1 MRALRLAVPISLL
14 TMAMLAAGVARSRG
28 AATASTPATAG
39 PRVLSTVPAALS
51 PAAFAA
57 HLSGKVSV
65 HVHVTPTG
73 LADSVRATVGATAL
87 RATAESAA
95 RWYVFD
101 ASPKGGWTDVVVDVA
116 PAAADDDPLSPD
128 FVASAI
134 QAEKDGD
141 LRGALDWWLGALNKV
156 GTHPELRNPWAVREQ
171 TLRIATAMHPAPP
184 VPHVAGVTG
193 MGLSAQ
199 LERTVA
205 RLQHQDIVG
214 LMQPILLE
222 APWWADA
229 YRCLAAAQS
238 GSGQLL
244 EARRTLR
251 FYQMAADSA
260 GRVRAANALRMLAVA
275 DTIGASEVLK
285 KQPLK
290 PEKEAGE

>member
-1 MRALRLAVPISLL
+1 MRALRLAVPTALL
-14 TMAMLAAGVARSRG
+14 AVALLAAGAARSRG
-28 AATASTPATAG
+28 ASPAAALG
-39 PRVLSTVPAALS
+39 PGPKLLSTVPAALS
-51 PAAFAA
+51 PEAFAA
-57 HLSGKVSV
+57 RASGKVSV

-73 LADSVRATVGATAL
+73 LADSVRATAGAPLL
-87 RATAESAA
+87 RASAAAAA

-101 ASPKGGWTDVVVDVA
+101 SSPKGGWTDVVVEVV

-134 QAEKDGD
+134 QAEKDHD
-141 LRGALDWWLGALNKV
+141 LRGALDWWLGALNRV
-156 GTHPELRNPWAVREQ
+156 GTHPELRNPWAIREQ
-171 TLRIATAMHPAPP
+171 TLRIANAMHPAPP
-184 VPHVAGVTG
+184 MPHVAGVTA

-205 RLQHQDIVG
+205 RLQHEDIVG
-214 LMQPILLE
+214 LLQPVLIE

-229 YRCLAAAQS
+229 YRCLGAAQS

-260 GRVRAANALRMLAVA
+260 GRVRAANALRMLAAA

-290 PEKEAGE
+290 PEKEADE